1 MEGIEERT
9 PKRETWTQP
18 PSVTAKALSEA
29 GESVDSVL
37 VAKNGVLVSSPVLSS
52 KNAVSW

>member
-18 PSVTAKALSEA
+18 PSVTAKKLSEA

>member
-9 PKRETWTQP
+9 PKEKHV
-18 PSVTAKALSEA
+18 PSCLLTAKKLSEA
-29 GESVDSVL
+29 GEPVDSVL
-37 VAKNGVLVSSPVLSS
+37 IAKNGVLVSSPVLSS